1 MNRAELVAS
10 MNRSSTEVLR
20 EKGYIS
26 FVDVLIHMGKLSRE
40 DYESWRMRR
49 IPYLERAI
57 RLNLNQL
64 SHLLHTLR
72 QNAARGKLKPSKT
85 VYVSRGKGAKQPL
98 RFSKSGHPR
107 VEEAYATHFVKRK
120 PSVEDKPSDL
130 PRRIE
135 ESPKHDDASGRL
147 PNQATDE

>member
-26 FVDVLIHMGKLSRE
+26 FVDVLMHMGKLSKE

-49 IPYLERAI
+49 IPYLEKAI

-64 SHLLHTLR
+64 SHLLYTLR

-85 VYVSRGKGAKQPL
+85 VYVSWGKVRSSRSDSAN
-98 RFSKSGHPR
+98 RDTRASK
-107 VEEAYATHFVKRK
+107 
-120 PSVEDKPSDL
+120 
-130 PRRIE
+130 
-135 ESPKHDDASGRL
+135 RL
-147 PNQATDE
+147 MRPTS